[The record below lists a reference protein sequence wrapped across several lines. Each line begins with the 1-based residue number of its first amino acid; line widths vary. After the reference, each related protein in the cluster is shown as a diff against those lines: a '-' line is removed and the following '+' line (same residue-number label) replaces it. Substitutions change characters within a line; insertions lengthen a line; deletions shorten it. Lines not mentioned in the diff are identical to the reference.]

1 MRKTVGQYVMI
12 PALKQ
17 VIAYYSDDA
26 AWGDGAPAAHRVER
40 GAGASIIEGLKKLD
54 FDMPGLDRTQAKAA

>member
-1 MRKTVGQYVMI
+1 LNVVRKTVGQYVMI

-26 AWGDGAPAAHRVER
+26 AWGRCARR
-40 GAGASIIEGLKKLD
+40 
-54 FDMPGLDRTQAKAA
+54 